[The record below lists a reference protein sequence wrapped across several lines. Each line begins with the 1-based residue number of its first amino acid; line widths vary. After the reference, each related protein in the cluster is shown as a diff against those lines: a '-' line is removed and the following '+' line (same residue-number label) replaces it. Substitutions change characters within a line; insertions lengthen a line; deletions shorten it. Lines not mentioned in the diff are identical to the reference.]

1 MAFVHKTGG
10 AGPHLIWLAV
20 AGCAVASVFMVNA
33 LAEATSKWIWIV
45 QAFTP
50 FFTIN
55 GLGNVVPAI
64 HAGEGLT
71 VVAACSSV
79 LTVPV
84 LLLLYTLL
92 LLLGSP
98 ASVFWIALLAKLALW
113 MVGHGMIWNG
123 QAKVREKSRQY
134 ARVDMEDTDDLAK
147 EGGGVEGQG
156 AGREGEEEG
165 RCWRAVGGK
174 TFAGRCS
181 VVGRGCW
188 E

>member
-10 AGPHLIWLAV
+10 AAPHLIWLAV

-50 FFTIN
+50 FCTLN
-55 GLGNVVPAI
+55 GLGNLVPAI

-98 ASVFWIALLAKLALW
+98 TSVFWIALLAKLALW

-134 ARVDMEDTDDLAK
+134 ARVDMEDTDDLA
-147 EGGGVEGQG
+147 
-156 AGREGEEEG
+156 
-165 RCWRAVGGK
+165 
-174 TFAGRCS
+174 
-181 VVGRGCW
+181 
-188 E
+188 

>member
-1 MAFVHKTGG
+1 VKSKVFGLQAGRKHSPPFSIKLKRGVAKISPAETLHSIGHSMAFVHKTGG
-10 AGPHLIWLAV
+10 AAPHLIWLAV

-50 FFTIN
+50 FCTLN
-55 GLGNVVPAI
+55 GLGNLVPAI

-71 VVAACSSV
+71 VIAACSSV

-134 ARVDMEDTDDLAK
+134 ARVDMEDTDDLA
-147 EGGGVEGQG
+147 
-156 AGREGEEEG
+156 
-165 RCWRAVGGK
+165 
-174 TFAGRCS
+174 
-181 VVGRGCW
+181 
-188 E
+188 

>member
-20 AGCAVASVFMVNA
+20 AGCAIASVFMANT

-50 FFTIN
+50 FVTIN

-134 ARVDMEDTDDLAK
+134 ARVDMEDTDDLA
-147 EGGGVEGQG
+147 
-156 AGREGEEEG
+156 
-165 RCWRAVGGK
+165 
-174 TFAGRCS
+174 
-181 VVGRGCW
+181 
-188 E
+188 

>member
-1 MAFVHKTGG
+1 MS
-10 AGPHLIWLAV
+10 I
-20 AGCAVASVFMVNA
+20 ASVFMVNA

-50 FFTIN
+50 FVTIN

-79 LTVPV
+79 LMVPV

-98 ASVFWIALLAKLALW
+98 ASVFWIALLAKLWHCGWWAT
-113 MVGHGMIWNG
+113 
-123 QAKVREKSRQY
+123 E
-134 ARVDMEDTDDLAK
+134 
-147 EGGGVEGQG
+147 
-156 AGREGEEEG
+156 
-165 RCWRAVGGK
+165 
-174 TFAGRCS
+174 
-181 VVGRGCW
+181 
-188 E
+188 